1 LDLINPLAPFLLNS
15 HARMAPIARFEKM
28 VLFWRASGFT
38 GQAYVRWT
46 PSAREEISIAIT
58 YKWLYIVCRRH
69 DMPLLQVRDF
79 PEDIYKKI
87 SISARRQNRT
97 IAQQIIVLLEKSLG
111 QQQSNIERR
120 KQILEKIKM
129 SNVPVAAQKTDAVIL
144 IREDRDR

>member
-1 LDLINPLAPFLLNS
+1 
-15 HARMAPIARFEKM
+15 
-28 VLFWRASGFT
+28 
-38 GQAYVRWT
+38 
-46 PSAREEISIAIT
+46 
-58 YKWLYIVCRRH
+58 
-69 DMPLLQVRDF
+69 MPLLQVRDF